1 MTNKKIYVVSQFAY
15 VHRGRVGVLLTLRME
30 TLRMGLQ
37 ELFFSLK
44 DLSHKVQ
51 TLEELAYFG

>member
-15 VHRGRVGVLLTLRME
+15 VHRGRVGVLLTLRM
-30 TLRMGLQ
+30 RLQ
-37 ELFFSLK
+37 ELFFFLR

-51 TLEELAYFG
+51 TLEELASFG